1 MQQHKSPFQVW
12 KIDPSQRIENDL
24 ITLRNWLKGIDFF
37 TKYPEIIMDRVCE
50 KLRPVKYSKNDVII
64 EMGDDVNLFLTYL

>member
-1 MQQHKSPFQVW
+1 MQQHKSPFQVC
-12 KIDPSQRIENDL
+12 KIDPSLRVENDS

-50 KLRPVKYSKNDVII
+50 KLKPVKYSKNDVII
-64 EMGDDVNLFLTYL
+64 EKGDEVS